1 MDIPRGLL
9 TKLID
14 EDRLNDVIRSGIS
27 SEFLFDE
34 ECQAVFN
41 FVQRH
46 YSEYK
51 QVPSRTAVNK
61 AFPNFAFVEYKEP
74 LSYFIDEYKQ
84 AYKRGVLEDALLL
97 ANKSYMEEPG
107 KVESLL
113 KDALLKLAITQR
125 SFKDVDV
132 AVTATDRVKA
142 YDEKAD
148 NPGADGILTQW
159 PKVDYLT
166 LGLHA
171 EEFIVL
177 VGEKYMGK
185 SWMML
190 WLAYQAMLQGERVL
204 VVTKEMSQD
213 AMARRFD
220 SIYAGVK
227 FDSLRRGELSDVER
241 QRFEEKLTELSKSSY
256 HFTIARNGV
265 DTIEEIQSKA
275 VEVDATIIFIDS
287 VYLFNPDG
295 KSWGNQGEVQRRIAI
310 SQRCKNAAKT
320 LGIPVV
326 VSTQAGRKKS
336 KSEGAD
342 LDRIEWSNAFSQ
354 DADTVLFL
362 DKDEVDKELNRAWI
376 HVLKSRD
383 GDVGSCAI
391 HTDFE
396 YMKFDEDGTASATP
410 STTID
415 LDEESDEDMWQNA
428 G

>member
-14 EDRLNDVIRSGIS
+14 EDRLNDVVRSGITPESLQDAECS
-27 SEFLFDE
+27 S
-34 ECQAVFN
+34 VFS
-41 FVQRH
+41 FVTRH
-46 YSEYK
+46 YSEHK
-51 QVPSRTAVNK
+51 QVPSRTAVKN
-61 AFPNFAFVEYKEP
+61 AFPNFEFAEYKEP
-74 LSYFIDEYKQ
+74 LSYFIDEHKEIHR
-84 AYKRGVLEDALLL
+84 RGVLEDALLAATRTYADDTKQAESIL
-97 ANKSYMEEPG
+97 KNALGELVVAQKSFRD
-107 KVESLL
+107 VDLV
-113 KDALLKLAITQR
+113 KDAE
-125 SFKDVDV
+125 
-132 AVTATDRVKA
+132 DRVKK
-142 YDEKAD
+142 YDERAD
-148 NPGADGILTQW
+148 NPGADGILTAW

-166 LGLHA
+166 LGFHA

-185 SWMML
+185 SWVTL
-190 WLAYQAMLQGERVL
+190 WMAYQAMLQGERVL

-220 SIYAGVK
+220 SIYASVK

-241 QRFEEKLTELSKSSY
+241 QRYQKKLE
-256 HFTIARNGV
+256 NGV

-275 VEVDATIIFIDS
+275 VEVDATIVFIDS

-310 SQRCKNAAKT
+310 SQRCKAAAKT

-326 VSTQAGRKKS
+326 VSTQAGRKKN
-336 KSEGAD
+336 KSDGAD

-362 DKDEVDKELNRAWI
+362 DKDDVDKELSRAWI

-396 YMKFDEDGTASATP
+396 YMKFSEDS
-410 STTID
+410 STTPEPTTTINI
-415 LDEESDEDMWQNA
+415 DEEDETVWNA
-428 G
+428 